1 VGPEIRKTMESYEQT
16 IERLVIEK
24 HRRLAREE
32 GLEEGRKE
40 GQQLVL
46 RLLARRFGALPEAVT
61 ARVMDAGLE
70 ELERWSDRILDA
82 ASLDEV
88 FAAP

>member
-1 VGPEIRKTMESYEQT
+1 MLTYEQKL
-16 IERLVIEK
+16 EQMYIEK
-24 HRRLAREE
+24 VT
-32 GLEEGRKE
+32 RKAKNQ
-40 GQQLVL
+40 GQQEILL

-61 ARVMDAGLE
+61 ARVMDAGRE

-82 ASLDEV
+82 VSRDDV